1 VIGSKPIIR
10 HSNTSYSVDVG
21 QNVYNLFEIVHAQV
35 IFERMSIAH
44 LSSSINNTLFERQ
57 FWRRLVQRPTF
68 DCFKRICCFLKS
80 SCYVTQR
87 WLFHVKAF
95 RVRKGYTQID
105 HPRSLSCAWRSTQ
118 GASC

>member
-1 VIGSKPIIR
+1 
-10 HSNTSYSVDVG
+10 
-21 QNVYNLFEIVHAQV
+21 
-35 IFERMSIAH
+35 
-44 LSSSINNTLFERQ
+44 
-57 FWRRLVQRPTF
+57 
-68 DCFKRICCFLKS
+68 LKS